1 MGKPLKTILGILCL
15 LVIGRLAF
23 VWIQQG
29 LNKID
34 EAADETSAATEKY
47 LQQADRVRES
57 LTASNDRRAIG
68 QAIKMFV
75 INNSRAP
82 KSIEELV
89 QSGNLNAGSTKD
101 PFGQAYRF
109 TVGKQNIDVISA
121 GRDRVIDT
129 EDDIR
134 SSFTLQ

>member
-1 MGKPLKTILGILCL
+1 MGKPLKMILGILCL
-15 LVIGRLAF
+15 VVIGRLAF
-23 VWIQQG
+23 VWIQRG
-29 LNKID
+29 LNTVE
-34 EAADETSAATEKY
+34 EAADDSSAAVENY
-47 LQQADRVRES
+47 LQQTDKIRED

-75 INNSRAP
+75 INNGRAP

-89 QSGNLNAGSTKD
+89 QSGNLSAGSTKD

-109 TVGKQNIDVISA
+109 TVGKQNIVVISA

-134 SSFTLQ
+134 SPFSLQ

>member
-1 MGKPLKTILGILCL
+1 MGKPLKMILGILCL
-15 LVIGRLAF
+15 VVIGRLAF
-23 VWIQQG
+23 VWIQRG
-29 LNKID
+29 LNTVE
-34 EAADETSAATEKY
+34 EAADDSSAAVENY
-47 LQQADRVRES
+47 LQQTDKIRED

-68 QAIKMFV
+68 QAI
-75 INNSRAP
+75 NGRAP

-89 QSGNLNAGSTKD
+89 QSGNLSAGSTKD

-109 TVGKQNIDVISA
+109 TVGKQNIVVISA

-134 SSFTLQ
+134 SPFSLQ